1 LVAWMFW
8 SHLMCVRCS
17 LATILKQGWQSP
29 VVQETW
35 VQKSVTLKFSFLL
48 YKRRVVTLTL
58 LKRGRGVMLSEAQLS
73 EVGLAPV

>member
-1 LVAWMFW
+1 M
-8 SHLMCVRCS
+8 
-17 LATILKQGWQSP
+17 
-29 VVQETW
+29 VQETW